1 MLGVESKQQQL
12 TNTLLYLQVRED
24 VPVGYV
30 VGSVGVSEHSDAD
43 NLITSNGGVHVTYTL
58 TPLTSDVIVGAF
70 DMDRSTGSLVVARKL
85 DREQQS
91 EFRLE
96 IRALDISASN
106 NPQSS
111 AVTVKVEIADINDNA
126 PIWEKDPITI
136 EVPEDAHVGAVIFNF
151 TATDADTG
159 SNSEIQYKLVKQV
172 PAAADGET
180 DTFAVDPLTG
190 ALTLLTALDYEALA
204 EYILI
209 VAATDQSSNVSVR
222 LSTSVT
228 ARIMIVDANDNVPAF
243 VQPTSKDTVVYLS
256 DSATVGQLVT
266 HVIAVDK
273 DNGDNGLITYGIVS
287 GNEDG
292 RFNIDTEN
300 GFIELAKPLIR
311 KIEPQSKA
319 LGGNLSNLISG
330 KYNLVVSASDHGS
343 PLPKEARVNIKIIIQ
358 GSTNNPPRFLE
369 SVYYA
374 NITENVSI
382 GSFVVRV
389 NAKSFNNENGKFRK
403 LLALPSLII

>member
-1 MLGVESKQQQL
+1 M
-12 TNTLLYLQVRED
+12 
-24 VPVGYV
+24 PIGYV
-30 VGSVGVSEHSDAD
+30 VGPVGVSEHSDAN
-43 NLITSNGGVHVTYTL
+43 NLITSNGNVHVTYTL
-58 TPLTSDVIVGAF
+58 TPLTSDVMVGAF
-70 DMDRSTGSLVVARKL
+70 DMDRNTGSLVVARKL

-96 IRALDISASN
+96 IRALDISTSN

-126 PIWEKDPITI
+126 PVFSQKDPISI
-136 EVPEDAHVGAVIFNF
+136 EVLEDVSVGSLIYNF
-151 TATDADTG
+151 TATDADMG
-159 SNSEIQYKLVKQV
+159 SNSDIQYKLVKQV
-172 PAAADGET
+172 PSEH

-190 ALTLLTALDYEALA
+190 ALTLLTSLDYENQS

-209 VAATDQSSNVSVR
+209 VAATDQSSNVSER

-228 ARIMIVDANDNVPAF
+228 ARVTIIDTNDNNPVF
-243 VQPTSKDTVVYLS
+243 VQPTVKDTVVYLS

-273 DNGDNGLITYGIVS
+273 DNGQNGLISYSIVS

-292 RFNIDTEN
+292 RFNIDIQN

-311 KIEPQSKA
+311 KIESTAKTSSNQNSV
-319 LGGNLSNLISG
+319 SNLISG
-330 KYNLVVSASDHGS
+330 KYNLVVSATDHGT
-343 PLPKEARVNIKIIIQ
+343 PLPKEARVNIKIVIQ
-358 GSTNNPPRFLE
+358 ASTNNPPRFLE

-374 NITENVSI
+374 NITENVSL

-389 NAKSFNNENGKFRK
+389 NAKSFNNENGE
-403 LLALPSLII
+403 

>member
-1 MLGVESKQQQL
+1 M
-12 TNTLLYLQVRED
+12 
-24 VPVGYV
+24 PVGYV

-43 NLITSNGGVHVTYTL
+43 NLIINNGGVDVTYTL

-70 DMDRSTGSLVVARKL
+70 DMDRNTGSLVVARKL

-111 AVTVKVEIADINDNA
+111 AVTVKVEIADCNDNA
-126 PIWEKDPITI
+126 PVWDQDPITI
-136 EVPEDAHVGAVIFNF
+136 EIPEDTTIGSLIYNF
-151 TATDADTG
+151 TATDADAG

-172 PAAADGET
+172 PSDEH

-190 ALTLLTALDYEALA
+190 ALTLLTTLDYE
-204 EYILI
+204 EKSEFILI
-209 VAATDQSSNVSVR
+209 ITATDQSSNASVR
-222 LSTSVT
+222 LTTSVT
-228 ARIMIVDANDNVPAF
+228 ARIIIIDINDHVPVF
-243 VQPTSKDTVVYLS
+243 VQPTTKDTVVYLS

-273 DNGDNGLITYGIVS
+273 DNGDNGLITYSIIS

-292 RFNIDTEN
+292 RFNIDAEN

-311 KIEPQSKA
+311 KIESNSKTS
-319 LGGNLSNLISG
+319 NTQNSVSNLISG
-330 KYNLVVSASDHGS
+330 KYNLVVSASDRGMPS
-343 PLPKEARVNIKIIIQ
+343 PKEARVNIKIIIQ
-358 GSTNNPPRFLE
+358 GSTNNPPRFLD

-374 NITENVSI
+374 NITENVPV

-389 NAKSFNNENGKFRK
+389 NAKSFNNENGE
-403 LLALPSLII
+403 

>member
-1 MLGVESKQQQL
+1 M
-12 TNTLLYLQVRED
+12 
-24 VPVGYV
+24 PIGYV
-30 VGSVGVSEHSDAD
+30 VGSVGVSEHLDAD
-43 NLITSNGGVHVTYTL
+43 NLITSNGNVHVTYTL
-58 TPLTSDVIVGAF
+58 TPLTSDVMVGAF
-70 DMDRSTGSLVVARKL
+70 DMDRNTGSLVVARKL
-85 DREQQS
+85 DREQQN

-111 AVTVKVEIADINDNA
+111 AVTVKVEITDINDNA
-126 PIWEKDPITI
+126 PVFSQKDPISI
-136 EVPEDAHVGAVIFNF
+136 EVLEDASVGSLIYNF

-159 SNSEIQYKLVKQV
+159 SNSDIQYRLVKPV
-172 PAAADGET
+172 PSEH

-190 ALTLLTALDYEALA
+190 ALTLLTSLDYENQS

-209 VAATDQSSNVSVR
+209 VAATDQSSNVSER

-228 ARIMIVDANDNVPAF
+228 ARVTIIDTNDNNPVF
-243 VQPTSKDTVVYLS
+243 VQPTVKDTVVYLS
-256 DSATVGQLVT
+256 DSATVGQLLT

-273 DNGDNGLITYGIVS
+273 DNGQNGLISYSIVS

-292 RFNIDTEN
+292 RFNIDTNN

-311 KIEPQSKA
+311 KIESTAKTSSNQNSV
-319 LGGNLSNLISG
+319 SNLISG
-330 KYNLVVSASDHGS
+330 KYNLVVSATDHGTPS
-343 PLPKEARVNIKIIIQ
+343 PKEARVNIKIVIQ
-358 GSTNNPPRFLE
+358 GSTNNPPRFLD

-374 NITENVSI
+374 NITENVSL

-389 NAKSFNNENGKFRK
+389 NAKSFNNENGE
-403 LLALPSLII
+403 

>member
-1 MLGVESKQQQL
+1 MIHLNSRL
-12 TNTLLYLQVRED
+12 STLNFFFAFLFPLQVRED

-43 NLITSNGGVHVTYTL
+43 NLITSNGVHVTYTL
-58 TPLTSDVIVGAF
+58 TPLTNDVIVGAF
-70 DMDRSTGSLVVARKL
+70 DMDRNTGSLIVARRL

-111 AVTVKVEIADINDNA
+111 AVTVKVEIADCNDNA
-126 PIWEKDPITI
+126 PIWEIDPITI
-136 EVPEDAHVGAVIFNF
+136 EIPEDTPVGALIYNF
-151 TATDADTG
+151 TATDADAG

-172 PAAADGET
+172 PSDEHEA
-180 DTFAVDPLTG
+180 FAVDPLTG
-190 ALTLLTALDYEALA
+190 ALTLLTSLDYEELS

-209 VAATDQSSNVSVR
+209 VAATDQSSNASVR
-222 LSTSVT
+222 LTTSVT
-228 ARIMIVDANDNVPAF
+228 ARISIIDINDHTPVF
-243 VQPTSKDTVVYLS
+243 VQPTIKDTVVYLS
-256 DSATVGQLVT
+256 DSATIGQLVT

-273 DNGDNGLITYGIVS
+273 DNGDNGLIAYNIIS

-292 RFNIDTEN
+292 RFNIDSEN

-311 KIEPQSKA
+311 KIEPHSKTA
-319 LGGNLSNLISG
+319 NNQNSVSSLISG
-330 KYNLVVSASDHGS
+330 KYNLVVSASDHGT

-358 GSTNNPPRFLE
+358 GSTNNPPRFLD

-374 NITENVSI
+374 NITENAPL
-382 GSFVVRV
+382 GTFVLRV
-389 NAKSFNNENGKFRK
+389 NAKSFNNENGE
-403 LLALPSLII
+403 

>member
-1 MLGVESKQQQL
+1 M
-12 TNTLLYLQVRED
+12 
-24 VPVGYV
+24 PVGYV
-30 VGSVGVSEHSDAD
+30 VGSVSVSEHSDVD
-43 NLITSNGGVHVTYTL
+43 NLITNNGGVHVTYTL

-70 DMDRSTGSLVVARKL
+70 DMDRNTGSLVVARKL

-126 PIWEKDPITI
+126 PVWEKDPITI
-136 EVPEDAHVGAVIFNF
+136 EISEDAAVGSLIYNF
-151 TATDADTG
+151 TATDVDTG
-159 SNSEIQYKLVKQV
+159 SNCEIQYRLVKQV
-172 PAAADGET
+172 PSEH

-190 ALTLLTALDYEALA
+190 ALTLLTPLDYEAMS

-209 VAATDQSSNVSVR
+209 VAATDQSSNVSER

-228 ARIMIVDANDNVPAF
+228 ARIMIVDTNDNNPIF
-243 VQPTSKDTVVYLS
+243 VQPTVKDTVVYLS

-273 DNGDNGLITYGIVS
+273 DNGQNGLLSYNIVS

-292 RFNIDTEN
+292 RFNIDAEN

-311 KIEPQSKA
+311 KIESAAKTSSNQNSV
-319 LGGNLSNLISG
+319 SNLISG
-330 KYNLVVSASDHGS
+330 KYNLVVSATDHGS
-343 PLPKEARVNIKIIIQ
+343 PAPKDARVNIKIVIQ

-369 SVYYA
+369 TVYYA
-374 NITENVSI
+374 NITENVSV

-389 NAKSFNNENGKFRK
+389 NAKSFNNENGE
-403 LLALPSLII
+403 

>member
-1 MLGVESKQQQL
+1 M
-12 TNTLLYLQVRED
+12 
-24 VPVGYV
+24 PVGFV

-43 NLITSNGGVHVTYTL
+43 NLIASSGVHVTYSL
-58 TPLTSDVIVGAF
+58 TPLTNDAIAGAF
-70 DMDRSTGSLVVARKL
+70 DMDRNTGSLVVARRL
-85 DREQQS
+85 DRELQS

-111 AVTVKVEIADINDNA
+111 AVTVKVEIADCNDNA
-126 PIWEKDPITI
+126 PVWENDPITI
-136 EVPEDAHVGAVIFNF
+136 EIPEDTAVGALIYNF
-151 TATDADTG
+151 TATDADAG

-172 PAAADGET
+172 PSDEHDA
-180 DTFAVDPLTG
+180 FAVDPLTG
-190 ALTLLTALDYEALA
+190 ALTLLTSLDYEALS

-209 VAATDQSSNVSVR
+209 VAATDQSSNASSR
-222 LSTSVT
+222 LTTSVT
-228 ARIMIVDANDNVPAF
+228 ARISIIDINDHTPVF
-243 VQPTSKDTVVYLS
+243 VQPTVKDTVVYLS
-256 DSATVGQLVT
+256 DSATIGQLVT

-273 DNGDNGLITYGIVS
+273 DNGDNGLIAYNIIS

-292 RFNIDTEN
+292 RFNIDSEN

-311 KIEPQSKA
+311 KIESKTP
-319 LGGNLSNLISG
+319 NTQNSVSSLISG
-330 KYNLVVSASDHGS
+330 KYNLVVSASDRGTPS
-343 PLPKEARVNIKIIIQ
+343 PKEARVNIKIIIQ

-374 NITENVSI
+374 NITENVPI

-389 NAKSFNNENGKFRK
+389 NAKSFNNENGEC
-403 LLALPSLII
+403 LICFINM

>member
-1 MLGVESKQQQL
+1 M
-12 TNTLLYLQVRED
+12 RED

-58 TPLTSDVIVGAF
+58 TPLTSDVVVGAF
-70 DMDRSTGSLVVARKL
+70 DMDRNTGSLVVARKL
-85 DREQQS
+85 DREQQN

-111 AVTVKVEIADINDNA
+111 AVTVKVEIVDINDNA
-126 PIWEKDPITI
+126 PVWSKDPITI
-136 EVPEDAHVGAVIFNF
+136 EISEDIPVGTMIYNF
-151 TATDADTG
+151 TATDADAG

-172 PAAADGET
+172 PSEM

-190 ALTLLTALDYEALA
+190 ALSLLTPLDYESLS

-209 VAATDQSSNVSVR
+209 IAATDQSTNVSLR
-222 LSTSVT
+222 LSTSATV
-228 ARIMIVDANDNVPAF
+228 RIMIIDTNDNSPMF
-243 VQPTSKDTVVYLS
+243 VQPAAKDTVVFLS

-273 DNGDNGLITYGIVS
+273 DNGDNGLITYNIVS

-292 RFNIDTEN
+292 RFNIDMEN

-311 KIEPQSKA
+311 KLEPQSKA
-319 LGGNLSNLISG
+319 LNSNQNSVSNLISG
-330 KYNLVVSASDHGS
+330 KYNLVVSASDHGT
-343 PLPKEARVNIKIIIQ
+343 PMPKEARVNIKIIIQ

-374 NITENVSI
+374 NISENVSL

-389 NAKSFNNENGKFRK
+389 NAKSFNNENGE
-403 LLALPSLII
+403 

>member
-1 MLGVESKQQQL
+1 
-12 TNTLLYLQVRED
+12 
-24 VPVGYV
+24 
-30 VGSVGVSEHSDAD
+30 
-43 NLITSNGGVHVTYTL
+43 
-58 TPLTSDVIVGAF
+58 
-70 DMDRSTGSLVVARKL
+70 MDRNTGSLVVARKL
-85 DREQQS
+85 DRERQS

-111 AVTVKVEIADINDNA
+111 AVTVKVEIADCNDNA
-126 PIWEKDPITI
+126 PVWDRDPITI
-136 EVPEDAHVGAVIFNF
+136 EIPEDTAVGTLIYNF

-159 SNSEIQYKLVKQV
+159 SNSEIQYRLVKQV
-172 PAAADGET
+172 PSASPDEH

-190 ALTLLTALDYEALA
+190 GLTLLKSLDYEALA

-209 VAATDQSSNVSVR
+209 VTATDQSSNASVR
-222 LSTSVT
+222 LTTSVT
-228 ARIMIVDANDNVPAF
+228 ARIIIIDINDHAPVF
-243 VQPTSKDTVVYLS
+243 IQPTTKDTVVYLS

-273 DNGDNGLITYGIVS
+273 DNGDNGLITYSIIS
-287 GNEDG
+287 GNDDG

-311 KIEPQSKA
+311 KIESKTSS
-319 LGGNLSNLISG
+319 NQNSVSNLISG
-330 KYNLVVSASDHGS
+330 KYNLVISASDHGT
-343 PLPKEARVNIKIIIQ
+343 PIPKETKVNVKIIIQ

-374 NITENVSI
+374 NITENVVV

-389 NAKSFNNENGKFRK
+389 NAKSFNIENGK
-403 LLALPSLII
+403 

>member
-1 MLGVESKQQQL
+1 MWCWASKSKDKNVYQFEIFYFI
-12 TNTLLYLQVRED
+12 LYFFASISEQVRED
-24 VPVGYV
+24 VKVGYV
-30 VGSVGVSEHSDAD
+30 VGSVGVSEHSDTD
-43 NLITSNGGVHVTYTL
+43 NLITNNGGVHVTYTL

-70 DMDRSTGSLVVARKL
+70 DMDRNTGSLVVARKL

-111 AVTVKVEIADINDNA
+111 AVTVKVEIADINDN
-126 PIWEKDPITI
+126 PPVWEKDPITI
-136 EVPEDAHVGAVIFNF
+136 EISEDTSVGSLIYNF
-151 TATDADTG
+151 TATDDDTG

-172 PAAADGET
+172 PSEH

-190 ALTLLTALDYEALA
+190 ALTLLTSLDYETLS

-209 VAATDQSSNVSVR
+209 VAATDQSSNVSER

-228 ARIMIVDANDNVPAF
+228 ARIMIIDTNDNNPIF
-243 VQPTSKDTVVYLS
+243 VQPTVKDTVVYLS

-273 DNGDNGLITYGIVS
+273 DNGQNGLISYNIVS

-311 KIEPQSKA
+311 KIESTSKTST
-319 LGGNLSNLISG
+319 NQNSVSNLISG
-330 KYNLVVSASDHGS
+330 KYNLVVSATDHGS
-343 PLPKEARVNIKIIIQ
+343 PLPKGARVNIKIVIQ

-369 SVYYA
+369 NVYYA
-374 NITENVSI
+374 NITENVPI

-389 NAKSFNNENGKFRK
+389 NAKSFNNENGE
-403 LLALPSLII
+403 